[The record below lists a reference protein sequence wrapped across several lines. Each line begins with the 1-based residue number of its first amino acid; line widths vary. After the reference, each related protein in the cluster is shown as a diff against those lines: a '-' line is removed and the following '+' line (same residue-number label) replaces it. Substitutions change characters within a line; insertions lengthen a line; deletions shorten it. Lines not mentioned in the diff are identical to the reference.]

1 MGHLRY
7 ESLSNDWSTPKEAK
21 AKVAKPKGR
30 TDDSIIKPFIMPN
43 PANTQPTRLGSGEP
57 FGPEGQL
64 TVRAAAEL
72 LRRGV
77 EIAASPMGE
86 REGLIKTTLANYG
99 TLDAGPGHDVG
110 TRPAYSRDKEA
121 EVMGAD
127 YSEDDME
134 KMEPVGHIGEA
145 TSYLDD
151 VSGCQNCDDGK
162 CEACRGN
169 FNRAMAHLSR
179 FAEKVG
185 DSDDGDGDDD
195 AIGDPS
201 GEKLRETQRTYEE
214 RAHASADLQRDAV
227 RISSNVR
234 GPGGSHLAPMPRRT
248 VQ

>member
-77 EIAASPMGE
+77 EIAAAPVSE
-86 REGLIKTTLANYG
+86 REGLIKTTLAEIG

-127 YSEDDME
+127 YSEDDMD

-185 DSDDGDGDDD
+185 AGDGDEDD
-195 AIGDPS
+195 ESIGDPDGS
-201 GEKLRETQRTYEE
+201 KLEETKKTYAE
-214 RAHASADLQRDAV
+214 RVHASDLQRDAV
-227 RISSNVR
+227 RISSNASIKSKQ
-234 GPGGSHLAPMPRRT
+234 GQGHFGGFPARK
-248 VQ
+248 